1 MSFVQ
6 SATDPPCKEPL
17 CARGDTNLTDDR
29 FLPTQRVH
37 HMKQLSQVILVA
49 ALIIPSLAAAQR
61 TPVVPQGMNA
71 SATLTPGIK
80 VGDIIYTSG
89 QLGMSRD
96 MPDSTIQTQTKKVME
111 NIKAV
116 VEAGGS
122 TMANVLKCTV
132 FLTDV
137 KDFGGMNSVY
147 STFFPKEP
155 PARSTVVVAAL
166 VSAAAKVEIE
176 CIAAV
181 VK

>member
-1 MSFVQ
+1 MRQLTQ
-6 SATDPPCKEPL
+6 S
-17 CARGDTNLTDDR
+17 
-29 FLPTQRVH
+29 
-37 HMKQLSQVILVA
+37 ILVA
-49 ALIIPSLAAAQR
+49 AALIAPSLVAAQR
-61 TPVVPQGMNA
+61 QSVVPQGMSA
-71 SATLTPGIK
+71 SATLTPGIR
-80 VGDIIYTSG
+80 VGDIVYTSG
-89 QLGMSRD
+89 QLGTARD
-96 MPDSTIQTQTKKVME
+96 APDSTIQTQTKKALE
-111 NIKAV
+111 NVKAV

-137 KDFGGMNSVY
+137 KDFAGMNSVY

-181 VK
+181 AK